1 MKTMSSLYLSTW
13 APTMTMSVEIL
24 FKFKNKQN
32 MNNKQAKRK
41 TLRSSIPM
49 NRKMW
54 QILVRSGSK

>member
-1 MKTMSSLYLSTW
+1 MSSLYLSIW
-13 APTMTMSVEIL
+13 APMMTMNVEIL

-54 QILVRSGSK
+54 QILGRSGSK

>member
-1 MKTMSSLYLSTW
+1 MSSLYLSTW
-13 APTMTMSVEIL
+13 APTMTMNVEIL

-54 QILVRSGSK
+54 QILGRSGSK